1 MVEDSSL
8 LSNTSTEIN
17 EVMEN
22 SNNLENSNQSFVI
35 EIKHYKTILLGEKP
49 VVRKKELQ
57 KLRFPQLMVAYYFDY
72 TTKKKI
78 LYSVLSSAT
87 TKLEVPKGQMKIG
100 FKEIKP
106 MAKRAIVH
114 KENKPEDMVT
124 RRRVLLLKSQ
134 LGLQQKAIPQSINLL
149 STEYLKRKRKKI
161 FTKGIRIK
169 F

>member
-1 MVEDSSL
+1 
-8 LSNTSTEIN
+8 
-17 EVMEN
+17 ME
-22 SNNLENSNQSFVI
+22 
-35 EIKHYKTILLGEKP
+35 KKP

-57 KLRFPQLMVAYYFDY
+57 KLKFPQLMVAYYFDY

-78 LYSVLSSAT
+78 LYSVLSST
-87 TKLEVPKGQMKIG
+87 TIKLEVPKGQMKIG

-134 LGLQQKAIPQSINLL
+134 LGLQQKAISQSINLL
-149 STEYLKRKRKKI
+149 STEYLKRKRKRYSQKESESSSEGE
-161 FTKGIRIK
+161 GIE
-169 F
+169 